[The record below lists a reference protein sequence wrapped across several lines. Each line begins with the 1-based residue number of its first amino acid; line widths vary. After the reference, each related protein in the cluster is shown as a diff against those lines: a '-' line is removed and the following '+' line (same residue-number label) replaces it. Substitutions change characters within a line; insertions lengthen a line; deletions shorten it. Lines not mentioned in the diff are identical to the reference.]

1 VGDLVPS
8 LVAAPTATAAVDF
21 VVVAVA
27 AAVAAADEVDVVD
40 GVVVMAA
47 VAVDHPLPLL
57 HH

>member
-1 VGDLVPS
+1 MGDLVPS

-21 VVVAVA
+21 VVV
-27 AAVAAADEVDVVD
+27 AVAAADEVDVVD

>member
-1 VGDLVPS
+1 MGDLVPS

-21 VVVAVA
+21 VGVVAV
-27 AAVAAADEVDVVD
+27 AVAAADEVDVVD

>member
-1 VGDLVPS
+1 MGDLVPS

-21 VVVAVA
+21 VVVAV
-27 AAVAAADEVDVVD
+27 AVAAADEVDVVD